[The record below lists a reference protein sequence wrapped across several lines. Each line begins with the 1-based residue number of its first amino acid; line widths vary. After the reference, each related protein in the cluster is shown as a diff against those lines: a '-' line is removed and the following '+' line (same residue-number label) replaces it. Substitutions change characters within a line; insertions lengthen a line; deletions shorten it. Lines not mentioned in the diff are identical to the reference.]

1 MYLQVKYGLVYLRKR
16 KKLIE
21 KLMKTKIKGV
31 CIDRN
36 ASVLAALKQMD
47 VVKHKLLIVIDGE
60 LFYSMLSIGDI
71 QRAIIKGVD
80 MNSPVAQILRPSTRV
95 ASVNDDPKVVKES
108 MKARGNEFMPIIDEN
123 KKLIDAIFW
132 EDLFTEARVNKKSDL
147 NLPVIIMA
155 GGQGSRLRPL
165 TNVLPKPLIP
175 IGEQTMM
182 EDIMD
187 RFVDFG
193 CNRFY
198 VSVNYK
204 ADTIKRYFDNL
215 EKTKYKISYFQEDKP
230 LGTAGSLH
238 LLNGQIKSTFFVS
251 NCDIIIN
258 DDYSEILKYH
268 RDNHNEITVVAAIK
282 NISIPYGTL
291 ETKEGGL
298 LADIKE
304 KPSFTFKINTGMYIL
319 EPHLID
325 EIPVDEFYHITFFI
339 ERLMREGRR
348 VGVYPINEGSW
359 TDVGNWDEY
368 LKQFAHK

>member
-1 MYLQVKYGLVYLRKR
+1 MER
-16 KKLIE
+16 
-21 KLMKTKIKGV
+21 KIKNI
-31 CIDRN
+31 CIPHD
-36 ASVLAALKQMD
+36 AVIITALKQMD
-47 VVKHKLLIVIDGE
+47 EIKHKLLIVIKDGKFFR
-60 LFYSMLSIGDI
+60 LLSIGDI

-80 MNSPVAQILRPSTRV
+80 MNSPITSILRDKTKV
-95 ASVNDDPKVVKES
+95 ASVNDDMKIVKAT
-108 MKARGNEFMPIIDEN
+108 MKERSNEFMPIVDDDN
-123 KKLIDAIFW
+123 NLVDVIFW
-132 EDLFTEARVNKKSDL
+132 EDLFESQPTPRKSSL

-187 RFVDFG
+187 RFVDCG
-193 CNRFY
+193 CKRFY
-198 VSVNYK
+198 ISVNYK

-215 EKTKYKISYFQEDKP
+215 QGKPYEISYFQEDKP

-238 LLNGQIKSTFFVS
+238 LLNGQINSTFFVS
-251 NCDIIIN
+251 NCDIIID
-258 DDYSEILKYH
+258 DDYAEILKYH
-268 RDNHNEITVVAAIK
+268 RDNRNEITIVAAIK
-282 NISIPYGTL
+282 NMSIPYGTL
-291 ETKEGGL
+291 ETKGEGL

-304 KPSFTFKINTGMYIL
+304 KPNYTFKINTGMYIL

-325 EIPVDEFYHITFFI
+325 EIPVDEFYHITFLI
-339 ERLMREGRR
+339 EKLMKEGRR

-368 LKQFAHK
+368 LKQFVNK